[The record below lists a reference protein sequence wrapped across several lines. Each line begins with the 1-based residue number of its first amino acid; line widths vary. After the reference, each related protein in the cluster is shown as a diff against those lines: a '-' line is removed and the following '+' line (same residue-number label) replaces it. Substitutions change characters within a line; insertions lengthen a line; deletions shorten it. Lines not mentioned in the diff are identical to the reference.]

1 VVIFTVKIYVFTINY
16 NDSEG
21 LDLQGW
27 AKEMLGSATQWMLLV
42 CGLVLV
48 VGILYLIPA
57 VGKYLEKLAKWL
69 GSFQAIIGIVAV
81 VVAIWQGLGN
91 FHGLVLLLV
100 GIMLAISILSAIPA
114 LGKYLKK
121 MVKAL
126 GGVQVIIGI
135 IALALAFID

>member
-1 VVIFTVKIYVFTINY
+1 ML
-16 NDSEG
+16 SG
-21 LDLQGW
+21 LT
-27 AKEMLGSATQWMLLV
+27 EWMLLIG
-42 CGLVLV
+42 GLVLV

-81 VVAIWQGLGN
+81 VVAIWKWQSNSLDSV
-91 FHGLVLLLV
+91 VLLVV
-100 GIMLAISILSAIPA
+100 GIILAISILSAIPA

>member
-1 VVIFTVKIYVFTINY
+1 
-16 NDSEG
+16 
-21 LDLQGW
+21 
-27 AKEMLGSATQWMLLV
+27 MLGSATQWMLLI
-42 CGLVLV
+42 CGLVLIT
-48 VGILYLIPA
+48 GILYLIPA

-91 FHGLVLLLV
+91 LHGLVLLLV

-114 LGKYLKK
+114 LGKYLVK